1 MKCNSMGNDIVDIS
15 ELIKNAEALKTEIT
29 NDKIERSPGG
39 LKYLF
44 TEYKVFIIVDIIK
57 IENK

>member
-1 MKCNSMGNDIVDIS
+1 MGNDIVDIS